1 MTLTWYVA
9 YEVPKTVKQ
18 RGRRTPRATEMFE
31 DESQAREFARKKAA
45 EGLLVN
51 AGTLNPH
58 LPKRAIASGDI
69 QRWIEGARQRPVS
82 NSMNPP
88 VHIRSGVDRS
98 LLPLQD
104 DAAPVRRHRPE

>member
-9 YEVPKTVKQ
+9 YEVPKGVKHG
-18 RGRRTPRATEMFE
+18 GRRIPRATEMFE
-31 DESQAREFARKKAA
+31 DESRAKEFARQKAA

-69 QRWIEGARQRPVS
+69 QRWIEG
-82 NSMNPP
+82 
-88 VHIRSGVDRS
+88 
-98 LLPLQD
+98 
-104 DAAPVRRHRPE
+104 RRAD